1 MNRQNIK
8 PINNLNISLN
18 IEYSKYVHL
27 KITDKDNK
35 RWEIPKDILNKEY
48 FENLNNNENE
58 KNEEQN
64 KLSFKMDIYGLNDY
78 DKTKNFSFDLYV
90 ENPEDNQKD
99 IFYSFKTDNNFLFSD
114 NLISFQSY
122 LTSDD
127 IYGFGERIH
136 NFKLEEGVY
145 TIWPIDRHNFF
156 DDGKGGKNLYGHQP
170 IGLHK
175 TKYKDIWLGFV
186 FLNSNAQD
194 VQIHRN
200 TIEQKTILSHKTI
213 GGIIDYF
220 IIVDNSPENVLK
232 DIHYLIGK
240 PILPP
245 YWALGIHQCRWGFKN
260 TSQFENVYNNYIQKK
275 IPIDSM
281 WIDIDAMEKYK
292 IFTLDTENFGDLPNF
307 INNIHKKWAKFIP
320 IIDMGFSYEQN
331 DMSIYNKIGDEN
343 NLFIKSGYT
352 KKNLFGKVWPKK
364 TVFPDFFNPNIN
376 KIWDLGLDN
385 YLKIADYD
393 GIWLDMNEPAH
404 LVRAGECP
412 GEIFENEN
420 EMKKYENE
428 IKKNL
433 EFSYLP
439 GYIDNINILTSGS
452 ISLNAITYKNE
463 RLYNNKPLI
472 SVYQCKQTYNFLKR
486 KLPYERPFILT
497 RANSFGT
504 GNYAFH
510 WLGDNFSKN
519 DYIKYSISGIF
530 NYNIFGIPLTGA
542 DIL

>member
-1 MNRQNIK
+1 MDEENQKITSIYNTRKQEENQNFSKSNYSCSVKLSLVRFMLISMFCIFCFFVYKLILKKNLLENELLKSHRLLNRQNIK

-194 VQIHRN
+194 AQIHRN

-213 GGIIDYF
+213 GGIIDYY

-281 WIDIDAMEKYK
+281 WIDIDAMENYK
-292 IFTLDTENFGDLPNF
+292 IFTLDTQNFGDLPNF
-307 INNIHKKWAKFIP
+307 INNIHKK
-320 IIDMGFSYEQN
+320 GL
-331 DMSIYNKIGDEN
+331 
-343 NLFIKSGYT
+343 NLY
-352 KKNLFGKVWPKK
+352 
-364 TVFPDFFNPNIN
+364 
-376 KIWDLGLDN
+376 
-385 YLKIADYD
+385 
-393 GIWLDMNEPAH
+393 
-404 LVRAGECP
+404 R
-412 GEIFENEN
+412 
-420 EMKKYENE
+420 
-428 IKKNL
+428 
-433 EFSYLP
+433 
-439 GYIDNINILTSGS
+439 
-452 ISLNAITYKNE
+452 
-463 RLYNNKPLI
+463 
-472 SVYQCKQTYNFLKR
+472 
-486 KLPYERPFILT
+486 
-497 RANSFGT
+497 
-504 GNYAFH
+504 
-510 WLGDNFSKN
+510 
-519 DYIKYSISGIF
+519 
-530 NYNIFGIPLTGA
+530 
-542 DIL
+542 

>member
-1 MNRQNIK
+1 M
-8 PINNLNISLN
+8 
-18 IEYSKYVHL
+18 

-78 DKTKNFSFDLYV
+78 NKTKNFSFDLYV

-213 GGIIDYF
+213 GGIIDYY

-260 TSQFENVYNNYIQKK
+260 TSQLENVYNNYIQKK

-281 WIDIDAMEKYK
+281 WIDIDAMENYK
-292 IFTLDTENFGDLPNF
+292 IFTLDTQNFGDLPNF
-307 INNIHKKWAKFIP
+307 INNIHKKRAKFIP
-320 IIDMGFSYEQN
+320 IIDIGFSYDQN

-364 TVFPDFFNPNIN
+364 NAFPDFFNPNIY
-376 KIWDLGLDN
+376 KIWDFGLDN
-385 YLKIADYD
+385 YLKIVDYD

-404 LVRAGECP
+404 LIKKGELT
-412 GEIFENEN
+412 GEIFENEDDI
-420 EMKKYENE
+420 KKYQRPTR
-428 IKKNL
+428 KK
-433 EFSYLP
+433 
-439 GYIDNINILTSGS
+439 
-452 ISLNAITYKNE
+452 
-463 RLYNNKPLI
+463 RR
-472 SVYQCKQTYNFLKR
+472 KR
-486 KLPYERPFILT
+486 
-497 RANSFGT
+497 G
-504 GNYAFH
+504 G
-510 WLGDNFSKN
+510 
-519 DYIKYSISGIF
+519 
-530 NYNIFGIPLTGA
+530 
-542 DIL
+542 